1 MAFLDIMG
9 VFAIFAVQFLK
20 KLITTK
26 MNQYETVIIFTPVL
40 SDDDVKRTEES
51 YKDFLR
57 SNGAEIVA
65 EERWGLRQLAY
76 KIKKK
81 STGIYFVLEWK
92 APTDVTG
99 KLDIQFNR
107 DENVLRYLT
116 VRLDKYSMDYNDR
129 KRRGEIGRKANAK
142 KESGKLQE
150 EGA

>member
-1 MAFLDIMG
+1 
-9 VFAIFAVQFLK
+9 
-20 KLITTK
+20 

-40 SDDDVKRTEES
+40 SDDDVKRTEEA

-57 SNGAEIVA
+57 SNGGEIVA

-81 STGIYFVLEWK
+81 STGIYYVLEWK
-92 APTDVTG
+92 APTDVSS
-99 KLDIQFNR
+99 KLDVQFNR

-116 VRLDKYSMDYNDR
+116 VKLDKFAADYNER
-129 KRRGEIGRKANAK
+129 KRRGEIGRKAQKETAK
-142 KESGKLQE
+142 ME

>member
-1 MAFLDIMG
+1 
-9 VFAIFAVQFLK
+9 
-20 KLITTK
+20 

-76 KIKKK
+76 KIRKK
-81 STGIYFVLEWK
+81 STGIYYVLEWK

-107 DENVLRYLT
+107 DENVLRFLT
-116 VRLDKYSMDYNDR
+116 IRLDKYSMDYNDR
-129 KRRGEIGRKANAK
+129 KRRGEIGRKAK
-142 KESGKLQE
+142 KDSGKLQE
-150 EGA
+150 EEA